1 MDLLVL
7 DKDLDAICVI
17 DTYTSLIWTDRY
29 YKAGDFELCFPASKE
44 ILEFIKQDYYLYNK
58 ESEHVMIIEQIM
70 IETDTEDGNKL
81 TISGRS
87 LESILDRRVVWGLK
101 TLSGSFQNGI
111 ESLLNDCIIS
121 PSKPTRQITNF
132 IFEASEDTA
141 ITDLTLEAQYTGDN
155 LYDVISKACEERG
168 VGFKVILNDNKQFV
182 FSLYSGLDRS
192 YDQTELPFVVF
203 SPNFDNLISSNYL
216 ETKSGLKNVTLVGGE
231 GEGQARRYTAVGDVL
246 GLDRREM
253 FTDARDLSSDVSE
266 DITNLFSFSE
276 YASTVWSLSSDQ
288 GYGES
293 NFNSST
299 ADVSMYIGRTVR
311 MTIPTYTNSKR
322 YATVILDS
330 NMKRISTVQ
339 EWEGYDTAGKGSLKT
354 YEFVIPQ
361 NAKYIFTSMFSQVAI
376 DNEVYYGE
384 VGDFECS
391 LIKLSNDEYT
401 IQMRQRGA
409 KDLSDN
415 SEIVSFEGEADTTSM
430 YVYGKDFFNGDIVQ
444 VTDEYGHEIATRV
457 VEIVVS
463 DNEEGYSVY
472 PTFLTVSKLTGGDG
486 NVILCTAEITK
497 EVSGYITYST
507 LVIHVPSSMSDTAM
521 TLNFTMPDSFTVG
534 GIFSRGI
541 NIQFSN
547 GTIVEKVPPYNL
559 QTGESI
565 TWAGSATGGE
575 DTSVTF
581 PKGHSMYCIYDPSSG
596 RLNISVPDGL

>member
-111 ESLLNDCIIS
+111 EALLNDCIIS

-231 GEGQARRYTAVGDVL
+231 GEGQARRYTAVGDVS

-276 YASTVWSLSSDQ
+276 YAYTVWSLSSDQ

-311 MTIPTYTNSKR
+311 MTIPTYTNSQR

-376 DNEVYYGE
+376 NNEVYYGE

-401 IQMRQRGA
+401 TQMRQRGA
-409 KDLSDN
+409 KDLSEN
-415 SEIVSFEGEADTTSM
+415 PEIVSFEGEADTTSM

-486 NVILCTAEITK
+486 TVILCTAEITK
-497 EVSGYITYST
+497 EVSGYLTYST

-521 TLNFTMPDSFTVG
+521 TLSFTMPDSFTVG

-547 GTIVEKVPPYNL
+547 GIVVESVSPYNL

-565 TWAGSATGGE
+565 TWTGSATGGE